1 MLVDDD
7 LTFILCFPEC
17 FYHKEGMWYYAGS
30 YKAFRLDDL
39 SIKEWAQLSPEV
51 RMGVSFS
58 AYAYHFSKSSQ
69 TTSAIVKETLS
80 GRKNSSPQNTYETS
94 QLYAAGAL
102 KVACVGLQ
110 CVGFNQ
116 TVYKSI
122 LEHAVKFGQTK
133 WKSLTT
139 ASANVLA
146 ATAGGG
152 GGVQSSSK
160 TSGVVTNRSRTP
172 NRTKPSMSTLSPS
185 NLSPVM
191 TSGLGPGSSTWNS
204 TGMAACANVPA
215 QRPAP
220 SSVDKSTMLK
230 ESDEKS

>member
-1 MLVDDD
+1 M
-7 LTFILCFPEC
+7 IPEC

-39 SIKEWAQLSPEV
+39 SIKEWTQLSLEV
-51 RMGVSFS
+51 RMRVPFP
-58 AYAYHFSKSSQ
+58 AYACDFSKSSQ
-69 TTSAIVKETLS
+69 TQSAIVKETLF

-122 LEHAVKFGQTK
+122 LEHAAKFGQTK

-146 ATAGGG
+146 AAAGGSG
-152 GGVQSSSK
+152 QSGPK
-160 TSGVVTNRSRTP
+160 TSGVANRSRTP
-172 NRTKPSMSTLSPS
+172 NRTKLSMPTPSPS
-185 NLSPVM
+185 NLSPAM
-191 TSGLGPGSSTWNS
+191 TSGLGPGSSTWNT
-204 TGMAACANVPA
+204 TGMAACANVNVSA
-215 QRPAP
+215 QRPAA
-220 SSVDKSTMLK
+220 SSTDKSTTIK